1 MEINF
6 LGEKKVCEGEK
17 HATQKRSSAAVSRC
31 KQTNERKNKRTKM
44 TEDEE
49 LEEQLMEV
57 EALKSIFM
65 DDMREVEEDGN
76 RIQTAPKDAICW
88 EIVLS
93 PLGDGEDA
101 SEMIASEDLLE
112 ARLGVV
118 FAHSKRYPNEIPH
131 LKCRSVAKIH
141 DEECERVTK
150 RLLALAEKELVG
162 APMIYDLVE
171 HAREWLRTRTNIVEV
186 EEETEEDVKKRLEFE
201 AEERLKAM
209 RETGTPVTRENFE
222 RWAKAFDAERAMAKA
237 TTKSDGG
244 SEGNIANSSSTITTT
259 ATKHHAQQGAV
270 SMSGRRFFEERY
282 EALRKSGK
290 EEDEDEDAEEENG
303 GGEEEF
309 KPDSEDEDEEIGV
322 REEEEE
328 EDA

>member
-1 MEINF
+1 VKDAI
-6 LGEKKVCEGEK
+6 K
-17 HATQKRSSAAVSRC
+17 SAQRASVSRTT
-31 KQTNERKNKRTKM
+31 QTKEM
-44 TEDEE
+44 TEEEEE

-101 SEMIASEDLLE
+101 SEMLATHSEDLLE

-118 FAHSKRYPNEIPH
+118 FAHSKRYPNEIPY

-244 SEGNIANSSSTITTT
+244 SEGNSANSSSTMTTT

-290 EEDEDEDAEEENG
+290 EEEENEEENEG

-322 REEEEE
+322 KEEEEEE
-328 EDA
+328 EDE

>member
-1 MEINF
+1 
-6 LGEKKVCEGEK
+6 
-17 HATQKRSSAAVSRC
+17 
-31 KQTNERKNKRTKM
+31 M
-44 TEDEE
+44 TEEEEE

-101 SEMIASEDLLE
+101 SEMLATHGEDLLE

-118 FAHSKRYPNEIPH
+118 FAHSKRYPNEIPY

-237 TTKSDGG
+237 TTKSENGG
-244 SEGNIANSSSTITTT
+244 GEGNSANSSSTMTTT

-290 EEDEDEDAEEENG
+290 EEEENEEENEG

-322 REEEEE
+322 KEEEE
-328 EDA
+328 EDE

>member
-1 MEINF
+1 
-6 LGEKKVCEGEK
+6 
-17 HATQKRSSAAVSRC
+17 
-31 KQTNERKNKRTKM
+31 M
-44 TEDEE
+44 TTEEEEE

-101 SEMIASEDLLE
+101 SEMINASEDLLE

-244 SEGNIANSSSTITTT
+244 SEGNIANSSSTMATT

-290 EEDEDEDAEEENG
+290 EDEDEDEDAEEENE

-328 EDA
+328 EDE

>member
-1 MEINF
+1 M
-6 LGEKKVCEGEK
+6 
-17 HATQKRSSAAVSRC
+17 
-31 KQTNERKNKRTKM
+31 TK
-44 TEDEE
+44 EEEE

-101 SEMIASEDLLE
+101 SEMLATHGEDLLD

-244 SEGNIANSSSTITTT
+244 GEGNSANSSSTTTTT

-322 REEEEE
+322 KEEEEE
-328 EDA
+328 EDE

>member
-1 MEINF
+1 M
-6 LGEKKVCEGEK
+6 
-17 HATQKRSSAAVSRC
+17 
-31 KQTNERKNKRTKM
+31 TK
-44 TEDEE
+44 EEEE

-101 SEMIASEDLLE
+101 SEMLATHGEDLLD

-118 FAHSKRYPNEIPH
+118 FAHSKRYPNEIPY

-237 TTKSDGG
+237 TTKSENGG
-244 SEGNIANSSSTITTT
+244 SEGNSANSSSTTTTT

-290 EEDEDEDAEEENG
+290 EEEEEEEENEG

-322 REEEEE
+322 KEEEEE
-328 EDA
+328 EDE